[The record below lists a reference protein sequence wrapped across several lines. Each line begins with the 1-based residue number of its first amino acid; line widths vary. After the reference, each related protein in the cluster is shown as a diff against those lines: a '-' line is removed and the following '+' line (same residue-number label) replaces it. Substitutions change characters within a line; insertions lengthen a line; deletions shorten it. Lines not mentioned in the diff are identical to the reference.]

1 MATEFR
7 VVPKEY
13 RDSVSLMQLS
23 ALLTKLPGVE
33 QASAVMATENNLAL
47 LNEAGFGVS
56 ATGATAV
63 DLLIVVRGEQSALA
77 GAIDEAVKNLTR
89 QVDGGTQE
97 SAAPKPR
104 SIQMALAETGAA
116 NMALISTPG
125 EYAAPEA
132 MKALRLGLNVMLF
145 SDNVSEEDELRLK
158 RAAQHR
164 NLIVMGPDC
173 GTAIINGVPLAF
185 ANVVKRGAIGAI
197 GASGTGLQEVTV
209 LVDRL
214 GLGVSQAI
222 GTGGRD
228 LHSKIGGISMSKGL
242 RDLAADPAT
251 RVIVLISK
259 PPAADVAERIRDQ
272 AREAG
277 KPVVV
282 CFLGADPRKISGG
295 GVHGARTL
303 EDAARAAVDIARGEL
318 PRQSYGDVPP
328 PLVRLQPLGPGQRYI
343 RGLYSGGTFC
353 YEAALLLDERLADV
367 YSNTPV
373 RPQGALEDLW
383 RSHHHTLL
391 DLGDDAFTRGRPH
404 PMIDF
409 RLRNER
415 IAKEAED
422 PETAVILVDVVLG
435 YGSNADPAG
444 ELVPALRRAR
454 DIAARDGRNLAF
466 VGHVCGTEGDPQ
478 GLDLQTSALTQAG
491 MVLTQSNAQ
500 AVRLAV
506 SMVAD
511 RAPGA
516 PLRDEVR

>member
-1 MATEFR
+1 M
-7 VVPKEY
+7 
-13 RDSVSLMQLS
+13 
-23 ALLTKLPGVE
+23 
-33 QASAVMATENNLAL
+33 
-47 LNEAGFGVS
+47 
-56 ATGATAV
+56 
-63 DLLIVVRGEQSALA
+63 
-77 GAIDEAVKNLTR
+77 
-89 QVDGGTQE
+89 QE

-104 SIQMALAETGAA
+104 SIQMALGGTGPA

-125 EYAAPEA
+125 EYAAGEA
-132 MKALRLGLNVMLF
+132 MKALQLGLNVMLF
-145 SDNVSEEDELRLK
+145 SDNVPEEEELRLK
-158 RAAQHR
+158 RVASRR

-185 ANVVKRGAIGAI
+185 ANVVKRGPIGAV
-197 GASGTGLQEVTV
+197 GASGTGLQQVTV

-242 RDLAADPAT
+242 RDLATDPAT

-259 PPAADVAERIRDQ
+259 PPAAEVAERILSE
-272 AREAG
+272 ARKAG

-282 CFLGADPRKISGG
+282 NFLGADPRKISGG

-318 PRQSYGDVPP
+318 PRQSYGDLPP
-328 PLVRLQPLGPGQRYI
+328 PLVGLPPLGPGQRYI

-383 RSHHHTLL
+383 RSHHHTLI
-391 DLGDDAFTRGRPH
+391 DLGDDVFTRGRPH

-422 PETAVILVDVVLG
+422 PETAVILLDVVLG
-435 YGSNADPAG
+435 YGAHPDPAAA
-444 ELVPALRRAR
+444 LAPAIAEAR
-454 DIAARDGRNLAF
+454 KIAARGKRGLAF
-466 VGHVCGTEGDPQ
+466 VASVCGTSADPQ
-478 GLDLQTSALTQAG
+478 NLERQEAALTAAG
-491 MVLTQSNAQ
+491 VLLAQSNAG
-500 AVRLAV
+500 AARLAAALV
-506 SMVAD
+506 
-511 RAPGA
+511 GA
-516 PLRDEVR
+516 GVRPRRKS

>member
-1 MATEFR
+1 MATAFK

-23 ALLTKLPGVE
+23 ALLTRLPGVE

-47 LNEAGFGVS
+47 LTEAGFGVS
-56 ATGATAV
+56 ATGASAA
-63 DLLIVVRGEQSALA
+63 DLLIVVSGEQSALA
-77 GAIDEAVKNLTR
+77 GAIEEALKNLTR
-89 QVDGGTQE
+89 QADSSAVQA

-104 SIQMALAETGAA
+104 STQMALAEAGAA

-125 EYAAPEA
+125 EYAAAEA
-132 MKALRLGLNVMLF
+132 MKALHLGLNVMLF
-145 SDNVSEEDELRLK
+145 SDNVSEEEELRLK
-158 RAAQHR
+158 RAASQR
-164 NLIVMGPDC
+164 DLIVMGPDC

-185 ANVVKRGAIGAI
+185 ANVVRRGSIGAV
-197 GASGTGLQEVTV
+197 GASGTGLQQVTV

-228 LHSKIGGISMSKGL
+228 LHLEIGGISMSQGL
-242 RDLAADPAT
+242 KDLASDPAT
-251 RVIVLISK
+251 KVIVLISK
-259 PPAADVAERIRDQ
+259 PPAAEVAQRILSE
-272 AREAG
+272 ARKAG
-277 KPVVV
+277 KPVVAN
-282 CFLGADPRKISGG
+282 FLGADPRKISGG

-318 PRQSYGDVPP
+318 PRQSYGDVSP
-328 PLVRLQPLGPGQRYI
+328 PLTALPPLGPGQRYI

-367 YSNTPV
+367 YSNTPA
-373 RPQGALEDLW
+373 RPQNELADLW
-383 RSHHHTLL
+383 HSHHHTLI
-391 DLGDDAFTRGRPH
+391 DLGDDVFTRGRPH
-404 PMIDF
+404 PMIDY

-422 PETAVILVDVVLG
+422 PETAVILLDVVLG
-435 YGSNADPAG
+435 YGSNPDPAG

-454 DIAARDGRNLAF
+454 EIATRHGRNLTF
-466 VGHVCGTEGDPQ
+466 VGHVCGTQGDPQ
-478 GLDLQTSALTQAG
+478 GLDLQTNALTQAG

-500 AVRLAV
+500 AVRLAASLV
-506 SMVAD
+506 SG
-511 RAPGA
+511 RA
-516 PLRDEVR
+516 LVRT